1 MNQPRPFKFLVVAD
15 GTPESRPAAWF
26 AGLRAAHTGARVSI
40 MAVIEPQG
48 FQHWIGVG
56 EDIKRDARAAAEAHL
71 VDLSEAVKSCGVVE
85 VEFVI
90 REGELRDQLMRVIE
104 EDRDIRVLVL
114 GAAVDGN
121 PGPLVSSLARGA
133 RGIFGARAIPVAVV
147 PGGLSRQEIE
157 EIA

>member
-1 MNQPRPFKFLVVAD
+1 MEPRPFKFLVVAD

-40 MAVIEPQG
+40 MAVIEPHG
-48 FQHWIGVG
+48 FEHWLGVG
-56 EDIKRDARAAAEAHL
+56 EEIKRDAREAAEAQ
-71 VDLSEAVKSCGVVE
+71 LSELADAVKSCGAEE
-85 VEFVI
+85 VEFII
-90 REGELRDQLMRVIE
+90 REGELKGELMHVVE

-114 GAAVDGN
+114 GSAPGGN
-121 PGPLVSSLARGA
+121 PGPLVSSLARGG
-133 RGIFGARAIPVAVV
+133 GIFGQRAIPVAVV